1 MKISKTM
8 ANLEDKV
15 SIAGGPGDK
24 LFLGGH
30 TEKLIRQY
38 IPDYENDPDYQALIA
53 MRGGHQKKTMEI
65 EEKAERLRK
74 LLKQVPNQNEASQGI
89 ALREMG
95 FKIEFICDLLHHGTA
110 WFYNHV
116 KPYVDPH
123 INQGYDLDGA
133 IYEIE
138 SRLKIREV

>member
-1 MKISKTM
+1 
-8 ANLEDKV
+8 
-15 SIAGGPGDK
+15 
-24 LFLGGH
+24 
-30 TEKLIRQY
+30 
-38 IPDYENDPDYQALIA
+38 

-65 EEKAERLRK
+65 EEKTERLRK
-74 LLKQVPNQNEASQGI
+74 LLKQIPNQNEASQGI

-95 FKIEFICDLLHHGTA
+95 FKIEFICDLFHHGTA
-110 WFYNHV
+110 WFYNQV

-123 INQGYDLDGA
+123 INQDYDLDGA